1 MATAIKHAKRSQ
13 YSNHNYKPFSGF
25 VHRAAVVSS
34 EKAKRKSF
42 VDMIKS
48 FAHKTTNK

>member
-1 MATAIKHAKRSQ
+1 MATASKHAKRSQ
-13 YSNHNYKPFSGF
+13 YSSHNYKPFSGF
-25 VHRAAVVSS
+25 VRRAAVVSN